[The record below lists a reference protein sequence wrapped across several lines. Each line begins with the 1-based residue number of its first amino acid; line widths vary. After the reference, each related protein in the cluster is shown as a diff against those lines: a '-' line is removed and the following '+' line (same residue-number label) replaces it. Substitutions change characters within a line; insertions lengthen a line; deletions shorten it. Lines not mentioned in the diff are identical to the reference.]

1 MNARSILLTHFS
13 QRYQKIA
20 QINETPKEKGSIQ
33 FSPSRQGAEPQL
45 AEATTGGA
53 APDIPLDDEAEA
65 EQPSS
70 RKSAYE
76 LLDDIA
82 FPERGRPGLSPKGS
96 RIPGQNAPVAAAMDF
111 MRVKVGDLI
120 YAQAYAPALEK
131 MIDVIERGSAAEA
144 ELQKKKRQFEDETK
158 KAKKNKKHSKERAA
172 EAAAVAAALAA
183 SIAADEDENKK
194 SVWSASE
201 SEDGWETSDVEEEM

>member
-1 MNARSILLTHFS
+1 
-13 QRYQKIA
+13 
-20 QINETPKEKGSIQ
+20 
-33 FSPSRQGAEPQL
+33 
-45 AEATTGGA
+45 
-53 APDIPLDDEAEA
+53 
-65 EQPSS
+65 
-70 RKSAYE
+70 
-76 LLDDIA
+76 
-82 FPERGRPGLSPKGS
+82 
-96 RIPGQNAPVAAAMDF
+96 
-111 MRVKVGDLI
+111 
-120 YAQAYAPALEK
+120 